1 MTSRVLVVFVLL
13 AGSAGAQLDAGTA
26 TRQVRVRVAF
36 TNGGCDP
43 AHVTLMGQRSSVA
56 EAAADEKCEVNFAN
70 VPVGSY
76 HLTAQGRTFA
86 ATDSGSIDVSSTGSA
101 EFEVKVKRTTDFEW
115 NRGMTS
121 MALVSTSDLGVPA
134 RARREFDKANELLAK
149 QDLSQALQKLNK
161 AIAIY
166 PSFAVAYNNLGV
178 IYARLGEPKREREA
192 LEKAISV
199 DDHLALAYAN
209 LGRLSIGAS
218 DFSSA
223 ATALSK
229 ATAFDPTEPVTL
241 LLLAY
246 AEFMDRRFDDAIAA
260 TRKAH
265 GLQGHPAFVHRV
277 AARALEQNRDLD
289 RAIAELRLFL
299 EEEPSGPQA
308 DAVRNE
314 LEVVQALP
322 H

>member
-1 MTSRVLVVFVLL
+1 MTSRVLVVLVLL
-13 AGSAGAQLDAGTA
+13 VSSAAAQLDAVSA
-26 TRQVRVRVAF
+26 TRQVQVRVAF

-56 EAAADEKCEVNFAN
+56 EATADEKCEVKFAN

-76 HLTAQGRTFA
+76 HLTACGRTFA
-86 ATDSGSIDVSSTGSA
+86 ATDSGNIDVSSTGPA
-101 EFEVKVKRTTDFEW
+101 EFEVKVKRTSDFEW

-121 MALVSTSDLGVPA
+121 MALVSTSGLGIPA
-134 RARREFDKANELLAK
+134 RARKEFDRANELLAK

-166 PSFAVAYNNLGV
+166 PSFAVAYNNLAVVYG
-178 IYARLGEPKREREA
+178 RLGEPKREREA
-192 LEKAISV
+192 LEKAISI
-199 DDHLALAYAN
+199 DDHLALAYVN
-209 LGRLSIGAS
+209 LGRMNIGDS

-223 ATALSK
+223 EAALSK

-246 AEFMDRRFDDAIAA
+246 AEFMDRRFDDAV
-260 TRKAH
+260 TTTLRAH
-265 GLQGHPAFVHRV
+265 GLERHPAFVHRV
-277 AARALEQNRDLD
+277 AARALEQERELP
-289 RAIAELRLFL
+289 RAIAELQLFL
-299 EEEPSGPQA
+299 DEEPSGAQT
-308 DAVRNE
+308 DAARKE
-314 LEVVQALP
+314 LELVQALA